1 MITVSYTPQM
11 EKWLKSLKDKTA
23 AAKIKVRIRRMQ
35 EGNFGDVKPV
45 GSGVSEMR
53 IHCGK
58 GYRVYFVNRNN
69 EIVILLCGGD
79 KDTQQTDIKIA
90 KEIANKWG

>member
-1 MITVSYTPQM
+1 MITVSYTQQM

-58 GYRVYFVNRNN
+58 GYRVYFVNPIMKLLFYCVAVTRIHNKQ
-69 EIVILLCGGD
+69 ILKLL
-79 KDTQQTDIKIA
+79 K
-90 KEIANKWG
+90 N

>member
-53 IHCGK
+53 IHSGK
-58 GYRVYFVNRNN
+58 GYRVYFANRNN

-90 KEIANKWG
+90 KELANKWG

>member
-1 MITVSYTPQM
+1 MITVSYTSQM
-11 EKWLKSLKDKTA
+11 EKWLKSLKDKNA

-45 GSGVSEMR
+45 GNGVSEMR

-58 GYRVYFVNRNN
+58 GYRVYFINRNN

-79 KDTQQTDIKIA
+79 KDTQQEDIKVA
-90 KEIANKWG
+90 KTLANNWS

>member
-1 MITVSYTPQM
+1 MITVSYTPEM
-11 EKWLKSLKDKTA
+11 EKWLKSLKDKIA
-23 AAKIKVRIRRMQ
+23 AAKIKVRIRRIQ

-45 GSGVSEMR
+45 GGGVSEMR

-79 KDTQQTDIKIA
+79 KDTQQADIKIA
-90 KEIANKWG
+90 KELANKWS

>member
-35 EGNFGDVKPV
+35 EGNF
-45 GSGVSEMR
+45 
-53 IHCGK
+53 
-58 GYRVYFVNRNN
+58 
-69 EIVILLCGGD
+69 
-79 KDTQQTDIKIA
+79 
-90 KEIANKWG
+90 W

>member
-1 MITVSYTPQM
+1 MITVSYTPLM

-58 GYRVYFVNRNN
+58 GYRVYLANRNN
-69 EIVILLCGGD
+69 EIIILLCGGD

-90 KEIANKWG
+90 KELANKWG